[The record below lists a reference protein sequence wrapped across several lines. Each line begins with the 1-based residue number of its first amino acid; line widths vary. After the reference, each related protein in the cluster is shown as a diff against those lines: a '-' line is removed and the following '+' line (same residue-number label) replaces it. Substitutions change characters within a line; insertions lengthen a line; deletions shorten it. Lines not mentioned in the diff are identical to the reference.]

1 MLRFILGRNGSGK
14 TEYVRQ
20 MLSERLCA
28 GETGL
33 ILVVPEQF
41 SFETEREM
49 LKRVGAKNML
59 HLEIL
64 SFTRLAHTVLS
75 AAGKLSKPQITDGM
89 RAVLMSLSLEAL
101 EDKLEI
107 YQKYK
112 NRAALLGSLVTFST
126 ELKQC
131 AVSPEAL
138 TSAGEALPNGILKE
152 KLTEL
157 SLITQMYN
165 AAVAVR
171 FSDDT
176 DLLTLLT
183 EEIFASDYFDGKTV
197 VFDTFAGFTKQ
208 ERNVIAA
215 LLPRCKDVY
224 ITLCTEAVKNV
235 QNACVFDN
243 IDDEYTKLKAV
254 AAKANVPVANPTVLH
269 APKGQKP
276 ESLAFLEE
284 NLYNC
289 RKPKFTGT
297 QTEIKL
303 TSASNRTEECDL
315 TARAIRRLLRTEGY
329 RASEIAVLQRRKN
342 TYDSALAAAFHKYE
356 IPFFEDKRRPVAT
369 QPLMLFMSSLLDI
382 LADGITTESLLRCL
396 KTGLF
401 GLSDE
406 ETAELENYVTVW
418 GIDRTAWR
426 TDFTENPNGLGTAMQ
441 TRDEQ
446 KLEILNGLRRRV
458 AEPMLA
464 LRKVFSEQSGTQK
477 SESLYHFLRRSGV
490 DTALRTLAENLA
502 SAGYTEA
509 AAQQDAVWESLM
521 GILDDLSGAVA
532 ERTVSA
538 ARYRELFSVLLE
550 NTDLGQIPEGLDAV
564 CFGTADRV
572 RIAPPRAVFLL
583 GMNDG
588 VFPENPPT
596 DGVLNDTDRK
606 ALHTLGLELTET
618 AEVKAVD
625 ERFFVYYALTLARE
639 RVCLSWAMSDYKGGA
654 MAESPVVS
662 EIRAMFPEIA
672 VEDSNT
678 LSAESRVESADSA
691 FEALA
696 SVYGENTVLSET
708 LKSYFSQ
715 KSDYCARL
723 AALEQAVNGGET
735 AFRNPETAKRLFGE
749 NILLS
754 ASKTEAYYK
763 CPFSYFCKFGLR
775 LKPLKKAELDVA
787 QSGTVIHYCLEML
800 LSENDRDTLAQMSDN
815 TLREKIAEVT
825 ARYIQEN
832 MGGAEGKDARF
843 SYLLE
848 RLQVSVFDVLKRLIS
863 EFSVSAFVPV
873 AFELSVAPDGEIA
886 PYRLPLPDGGSVRII
901 GSVDRVDTMQKDG
914 KTYLRVIDYKSGG
927 KAFNLSEVF
936 SGLNMQMLI
945 YLYAIC
951 ENGTERFGE
960 IVPAGVLYLPAKS
973 IEDKLPRNAQSQDIS
988 EARLRNS
995 RMHGVVLDNTDAILG
1010 MDSTVSG
1017 NFIPVTAG
1025 KNGAFTGKLLTAQE
1039 FSALKEKV
1047 DGNLT
1052 DLGTLLHGGVIPVL
1066 PAHSGNQNMAC
1077 TYCDYAAVCGY
1088 ENGDATRQIVNLGRF
1103 DAVKKQLQTEKGGQD
1118 E

>member
-20 MLSERLCA
+20 MLSERLQA

-49 LKRVGAKNML
+49 LKRVGAQNML

-64 SFTRLAHTVLS
+64 SFSRLAHTVLS
-75 AAGKLSKPQITDGM
+75 QTGRQSQPQITDGM
-89 RAVLMSLSLEAL
+89 RAVLMSLTLEAL
-101 EDKLEI
+101 DDKI
-107 YQKYK
+107 NIFKKYK
-112 NRAALLGSLVTFST
+112 NRASLLSSLVTFST

-131 AVSPEAL
+131 AVSAEELIKAGAAL
-138 TSAGEALPNGILKE
+138 QKGVLKE
-152 KLTEL
+152 KLSEL

-183 EEIFASDYFDGKTV
+183 EEIYNSDYFDGKTV

-208 ERNVIAA
+208 ERNVIEA

-224 ITLCTEAVKNV
+224 ITLCTEASSKV

-243 IDDEYTKLKAV
+243 INDEYRKLKSV
-254 AAKANVPVANPTVLH
+254 AARVNVPVAKPILLH
-269 APKGQKP
+269 AAKGKRP
-276 ESLAFLEE
+276 DSLVFLEAH
-284 NLYNC
+284 LYNC
-289 RKPKFTGT
+289 RKPQFTG
-297 QTEIKL
+297 EISAISL
-303 TSASNRTEECDL
+303 TSASNRTEECDI
-315 TARAIRRLLRTEGY
+315 TARTIRRLLRTEGY

-342 TYDSALAAAFHKYE
+342 TYDSALTASFRKYE

-369 QPLMLFMSSLLDI
+369 QPLMLFVSSLLDI
-382 LADGITTESLLRCL
+382 LADGVTTESLLRCL
-396 KTGLF
+396 KTELF

-418 GIDRTAWR
+418 GVDRADWYA
-426 TDFTENPNGLGTAMQ
+426 DFTENPNGFGSAMQ
-441 TRDEQ
+441 TRDAQ
-446 KLEILNGLRRRV
+446 KLQMLNDLRRR
-458 AEPMLA
+458 AIEPILS
-464 LRKVFSEQSGTQK
+464 LRQAFSEANGTEK
-477 SESLYHFLRRSGV
+477 SELLYRFLRQNGV
-490 DTALRTLAENLA
+490 DSALHSLAQSLL
-502 SAGYTEA
+502 SAGQPESA
-509 AAQQDAVWESLM
+509 IQQDAVWTTLM
-521 GILDDLSGAVA
+521 HILDDLAGAA
-532 ERTVSA
+532 ADRTVSA

-550 NTDLGQIPEGLDAV
+550 NTDLGQIPEGLDTV

-606 ALHTLGLELTET
+606 TLHLLGLELTET

-639 RVCLSWAMSDYKGGA
+639 RVFVSWAMSDYKGGA
-654 MAESPVVS
+654 MAESPAVS
-662 EIRAMFPEIA
+662 ELRAMFPA
-672 VEDSNT
+672 VSVKDSNT
-678 LSAESRVESADSA
+678 QSAEDRVESADSA

-696 SVYGENTVLSET
+696 SVYNENTVLSKT
-708 LKSYFSQ
+708 LKIYFS
-715 KSDYCARL
+715 KKEHYRARL
-723 AALEQAVNGGET
+723 NALENAVNGGEVT
-735 AFRNPETAKRLFGE
+735 FQNPDIAEALFHKD
-749 NILLS
+749 ILLS
-754 ASKTEAYYK
+754 ASKTEGYYK
-763 CPFSYFCKFGLR
+763 CPFSYFCKFGLG

-787 QSGTVIHYCLEML
+787 QSGTVIHYCLEIL
-800 LSENDRDTLAQMSDN
+800 LSENDREALSQMSDS
-815 TLREKIAEVT
+815 TLREKIAAVM
-825 ARYIQEN
+825 ARYTQEN
-832 MGGAEGKDARF
+832 LGGSERKNARF
-843 SYLLE
+843 SYLLV
-848 RLQVSVFDVLKRLIS
+848 RLQESVFDVLKRLIT

-927 KAFNLSEVF
+927 KEFKLSEVF

-951 ENGTERFGE
+951 ENGAEKFGE

-973 IEDKLPRNAQSQDIS
+973 IEDKLPRNAQPQDIAD
-988 EARLRNS
+988 ARLRNS
-995 RMHGVVLDNTDAILG
+995 RMHGIVLENTEAILG
-1010 MDSTVSG
+1010 MDAAVSG
-1017 NFIPVTAG
+1017 NFVPVTVKKDG
-1025 KNGAFTGKLLTAQE
+1025 TYTGNLLNVQE
-1039 FSALKEKV
+1039 FAALKEKV
-1047 DGNLT
+1047 DENLMN
-1052 DLGTLLHGGVIPVL
+1052 LGMLLHKGVIPVL
-1066 PAHSGNQNMAC
+1066 PAVSGNQNLAC
-1077 TYCDYAAVCGY
+1077 TYCDYGAVCGF
-1088 ENGDATRQIVNLGRF
+1088 ENGDETRQIVNFGRF
-1103 DAVKKQLQTEKGGQD
+1103 DVVKKRLQPKEETSE
-1118 E
+1118 

>member
-20 MLSERLCA
+20 MLSERLQA

-41 SFETEREM
+41 SYETEREM
-49 LKRVGAKNML
+49 LKLVGAKNML

-64 SFTRLAHTVLS
+64 SFTRLAHIVLMQ
-75 AAGKLSKPQITDGM
+75 AGRLSRPQITDGM

-101 EDKLEI
+101 EDKIEI
-107 YQKYK
+107 YKKYK
-112 NRAALLGSLVTFST
+112 NRTALLGSLVTFST

-131 AVSPEAL
+131 AVLPEAL
-138 TSAGEALPNGILKE
+138 HAAGAALQKGVLKE

-165 AAVAVR
+165 AAVSVR

-176 DLLTLLT
+176 DLLTLLAK
-183 EEIFASDYFDGKTV
+183 EIYDSDYFEGKIV

-208 ERNVIAA
+208 ERNVIEA
-215 LLPRCKDVY
+215 LLPRCRDVY
-224 ITLCTEAVKNV
+224 VTLCTELERKAR
-235 QNACVFDN
+235 NACVFEN
-243 IDDEYTKLKAV
+243 IDDEYAKLKTV
-254 AAKANVPVANPTVLH
+254 AARVNVPIAKPVVLH

-276 ESLAFLEE
+276 EALTFLEE

-289 RKPKFTGT
+289 RKPQFSGA
-297 QTEIKL
+297 QNEIAL

-342 TYDSALAAAFHKYE
+342 TYDSALAAAFRKYE
-356 IPFFEDKRRPVAT
+356 IPFFEDKRRPVAV

-382 LADGITTESLLRCL
+382 LADGVTTESLLRCL

-401 GLSDE
+401 GFSDE

-418 GIDRTAWR
+418 GIDRAAWR
-426 TDFTENPNGLGTAMQ
+426 TDFRENPDGFGKAMQ
-441 TRDEQ
+441 TRSVQ
-446 KLEILNGLRRRV
+446 KLEMLNTLRRRAV
-458 AEPMLA
+458 EPILT
-464 LRKVFSEQSGTQK
+464 LRKAFAEQNGTKK
-477 SESLYHFLRRSGV
+477 SELLYAFLRQNGV
-490 DTALRTLAENLA
+490 DAALRTLAEDLL
-502 SAGYTEA
+502 SAGHSDA
-509 AAQQDAVWESLM
+509 AAQQDAVWTSLM
-521 GILDDLSGAVA
+521 SILDDLSGAIA

-550 NTDLGQIPEGLDAV
+550 NTELGQIPEGLDTV

-606 ALHTLGLELTET
+606 MLCTLGVELTET

-639 RVCLSWAMSDYKGGA
+639 RVSVSWSMSDYKGGA
-654 MAESPVVS
+654 MEPSSAIS
-662 EIRAMFPEIA
+662 ELRGMFPDIA
-672 VEDSNT
+672 VTDSNMLT
-678 LSAESRVESADSA
+678 AASRVESADSA

-696 SVYGENTVLSET
+696 AVYGENTSFRET
-708 LKSYFSQ
+708 LKTYFSE
-715 KSDYCARL
+715 KEIYRARL
-723 AALEQAVNGGET
+723 AALEHAVNGGET
-735 AFRNPETAKRLFGE
+735 AFQNPEIAERLFGKD
-749 NILLS
+749 ILLS
-754 ASKTEAYYK
+754 ASKAESYYK
-763 CPFSYFCKFGLR
+763 CPFSYFCKFGLH
-775 LKPLKKAELDVA
+775 LNPLKKAELDVA
-787 QSGTVIHYCLEML
+787 QSGTVIHYCLEIL
-800 LSENDRDTLAQMSDN
+800 LSEHDRDTLAQMSDS
-815 TLREKIAEVT
+815 TLHAKIAEIT
-825 ARYIQEN
+825 ARYTEEK
-832 MGGAEGKDARF
+832 MGGTEGKTARL
-843 SYLLE
+843 SYLLD
-848 RLQVSVFDVLKRLIS
+848 RLQVSVFDVVKRLIA
-863 EFSVSAFVPV
+863 EFSVSAFVPA

-914 KTYLRVIDYKSGG
+914 KTYLRVVDYKSGG
-927 KAFNLSEVF
+927 KTFNLSEVF

-951 ENGTERFGE
+951 ANGAERFGK

-973 IEDKLPRNAQSQDIS
+973 IEDKLPRNANAQDIL
-988 EARLRNS
+988 EAKLRNS
-995 RMHGVVLDNTDAILG
+995 RMQGVVLADTDAILG
-1010 MDSTVSG
+1010 MDSAVSG
-1017 NFIPVTAG
+1017 NFVPVTAG
-1025 KNGAFTGKLLTAQE
+1025 KSGAFTGKLLTAQE
-1039 FSALKEKV
+1039 FSALKERV
-1047 DGNLT
+1047 DGNLIR
-1052 DLGTLLHGGVIPVL
+1052 LGMLLHEGEIPVL
-1066 PAHSGNQNMAC
+1066 PAVSGDKNMAC

-1088 ENGDATRQIVNLGRF
+1088 ENGDATRQIMNLGRF
-1103 DAVKKQLQTEKGGQD
+1103 DAVKKQLSAKKGEEG

>member
-28 GETGL
+28 GESGL

-41 SFETEREM
+41 SYETEREM

-64 SFTRLAHTVLS
+64 SFSRLAHTVLS
-75 AAGKLSKPQITDGM
+75 ESGKLSQPQITDGM
-89 RAVLMSLSLEAL
+89 RAVLMSLTLEAL
-101 EDKLEI
+101 EDKIEI
-107 YQKYK
+107 FKKYK

-131 AVSPEAL
+131 AVSPDAL
-138 TSAGEALPNGILKE
+138 HKAGAALGKGVLKE
-152 KLTEL
+152 KLSEL

-176 DLLTLLT
+176 DLLTLLAD
-183 EEIFASDYFDGKTV
+183 EICASDGFNGKTV

-208 ERNVIAA
+208 ERNVIEA

-224 ITLCTEAVKNV
+224 ITLCTEAANDV

-243 IDDEYTKLKAV
+243 IDDEYRKLKSV
-254 AAKANVPVANPTVLH
+254 AARANVPVANPIVLH
-269 APKGQKP
+269 AAKGNKP
-276 ESLAFLEE
+276 DSLMFLEA

-289 RKPKFTGT
+289 RKPQFVENAP
-297 QTEIKL
+297 EITL

-315 TARAIRRLLRTEGY
+315 TARSIRRLLRTQGY

-342 TYDSALAAAFHKYE
+342 TYDSALAAAFRKYE

-369 QPLMLFMSSLLDI
+369 QPLMLFMTSLLDI

-401 GLSDE
+401 GLTDE

-418 GIDRTAWR
+418 GIDRAAWR
-426 TDFTENPNGLGTAMQ
+426 TDFTENPDGFGKPLQ
-441 TRDEQ
+441 TRNEQ
-446 KLEILNGLRRRV
+446 KLQLLNALRRRAV
-458 AEPMLA
+458 EPILV
-464 LRKVFSEQSGTQK
+464 LRKAFSEQSGTKK
-477 SESLYHFLRRSGV
+477 SELLYHFLRQNGV
-490 DTALRTLAENLA
+490 DTALRALAKNLLDT
-502 SAGYTEA
+502 GYAES
-509 AAQQDAVWESLM
+509 AAQQDAVWSMLM
-521 GILDDLSGAVA
+521 GILDDLAGAVA
-532 ERTVSA
+532 ERTVST

-550 NTDLGQIPEGLDAV
+550 NTDLGQIPEGLDTV
-564 CFGTADRV
+564 CFGTADRI

-606 ALHTLGLELTET
+606 LLHNLGLELTET

-639 RVCLSWAMSDYKGGA
+639 QVFVSWAMSDYKGGA
-654 MAESPVVS
+654 MSESSVVAEL
-662 EIRAMFPEIA
+662 RAMFPA
-672 VEDSNT
+672 VSVTDSNM
-678 LSAESRVESADSA
+678 LSAESRIESADSA

-696 SVYGENTVLSET
+696 AVYGENTVLSET
-708 LKSYFSQ
+708 LKAYFSERE
-715 KSDYCARL
+715 DYRARF
-723 AALEQAVNGGET
+723 AALEQVVNGGEIT
-735 AFRNPETAKRLFGE
+735 FQNPEIAARLFGKDV
-749 NILLS
+749 LLS
-754 ASKTEAYYK
+754 ASKTEGYYK

-787 QSGTVIHYCLEML
+787 QSGTVIHYCMEIL
-800 LSENDRDTLAQMSDN
+800 LSENDRDALAAMSDS
-815 TLREKIAEVT
+815 TLREKITEVME
-825 ARYIQEN
+825 RYIQEN
-832 MGGAEGKDARF
+832 MGGTEGKEARF

-848 RLQVSVFDVLKRLIS
+848 RLQEAVFDVLKRLIS

-901 GSVDRVDTMQKDG
+901 GSVDRVDTMQKDS

-951 ENGTERFGE
+951 ENGTEKFGE
-960 IVPAGVLYLPAKS
+960 IIPAGVLYLPAKS
-973 IEDKLPRNAQSQDIS
+973 IEDKLPRNADAQDILR
-988 EARLRNS
+988 ARLRNS
-995 RMHGVVLDNTDAILG
+995 RMHGVVLEQTDAILG

-1017 NFIPVTAG
+1017 NFIPVTSKKDG
-1025 KNGAFTGKLLTAQE
+1025 TYSGNLLSVRE
-1039 FSALKEKV
+1039 FSALKAKV
-1047 DGNLT
+1047 DENLMH
-1052 DLGTLLHGGVIPVL
+1052 LGMLLHNGTIPVL
-1066 PAHSGNQNMAC
+1066 PAVSGDQNLAC
-1077 TYCDYAAVCGY
+1077 TYCDYAAVCGF

-1103 DAVKKQLQTEKGGQD
+1103 DAVRKQLQPKDGE
-1118 E
+1118 ESE

>member
-1 MLRFILGRNGSGK
+1 
-14 TEYVRQ
+14 
-20 MLSERLCA
+20 
-28 GETGL
+28 
-33 ILVVPEQF
+33 
-41 SFETEREM
+41 
-49 LKRVGAKNML
+49 
-59 HLEIL
+59 
-64 SFTRLAHTVLS
+64 
-75 AAGKLSKPQITDGM
+75 
-89 RAVLMSLSLEAL
+89 
-101 EDKLEI
+101 
-107 YQKYK
+107 
-112 NRAALLGSLVTFST
+112 
-126 ELKQC
+126 
-131 AVSPEAL
+131 
-138 TSAGEALPNGILKE
+138 
-152 KLTEL
+152 
-157 SLITQMYN
+157 
-165 AAVAVR
+165 
-171 FSDDT
+171 
-176 DLLTLLT
+176 
-183 EEIFASDYFDGKTV
+183 
-197 VFDTFAGFTKQ
+197 
-208 ERNVIAA
+208 
-215 LLPRCKDVY
+215 
-224 ITLCTEAVKNV
+224 
-235 QNACVFDN
+235 
-243 IDDEYTKLKAV
+243 
-254 AAKANVPVANPTVLH
+254 
-269 APKGQKP
+269 
-276 ESLAFLEE
+276 
-284 NLYNC
+284 
-289 RKPKFTGT
+289 
-297 QTEIKL
+297 
-303 TSASNRTEECDL
+303 
-315 TARAIRRLLRTEGY
+315 
-329 RASEIAVLQRRKN
+329 
-342 TYDSALAAAFHKYE
+342 
-356 IPFFEDKRRPVAT
+356 
-369 QPLMLFMSSLLDI
+369 
-382 LADGITTESLLRCL
+382 
-396 KTGLF
+396 
-401 GLSDE
+401 
-406 ETAELENYVTVW
+406 
-418 GIDRTAWR
+418 
-426 TDFTENPNGLGTAMQ
+426 
-441 TRDEQ
+441 
-446 KLEILNGLRRRV
+446 
-458 AEPMLA
+458 
-464 LRKVFSEQSGTQK
+464 
-477 SESLYHFLRRSGV
+477 
-490 DTALRTLAENLA
+490 
-502 SAGYTEA
+502 
-509 AAQQDAVWESLM
+509 
-521 GILDDLSGAVA
+521 
-532 ERTVSA
+532 
-538 ARYRELFSVLLE
+538 
-550 NTDLGQIPEGLDAV
+550 
-564 CFGTADRV
+564 
-572 RIAPPRAVFLL
+572 
-583 GMNDG
+583 
-588 VFPENPPT
+588 
-596 DGVLNDTDRK
+596 
-606 ALHTLGLELTET
+606 
-618 AEVKAVD
+618 
-625 ERFFVYYALTLARE
+625 
-639 RVCLSWAMSDYKGGA
+639 

-973 IEDKLPRNAQSQDIS
+973 IEDKLPRNAQPQDIS

-1025 KNGAFTGKLLTAQE
+1025 KNGAFTGNLLTAQE

>member
-28 GETGL
+28 GESGL

-49 LKRVGAKNML
+49 LKRVGAPNML
-59 HLEIL
+59 RLEIL
-64 SFTRLAHTVLS
+64 SFSRLAHTVLS
-75 AAGKLSKPQITDGM
+75 QAGKLTRPQISDGM
-89 RAVLMSLSLEAL
+89 RAVLMSLTLEAL
-101 EDKLEI
+101 EDKIEI
-107 YQKYK
+107 FKKYK
-112 NRAALLGSLVTFST
+112 NRAALLSSLVTFST

-131 AVSPEAL
+131 AVPPEAL
-138 TSAGEALPNGILKE
+138 TEAGTSLPNGILKE

-157 SLITQMYN
+157 SLITQMYH

-176 DLLTLLT
+176 DLLSLLA

-215 LLPRCKDVY
+215 LLPRCRDVY
-224 ITLCTEAVKNV
+224 VTLCTEAEKNV
-235 QNACVFDN
+235 RNACVFDN
-243 IDDEYTKLKAV
+243 IDDEFHKLKAV
-254 AAKANVPVANPTVLH
+254 AAKVGVPVAKPIVLH

-276 ESLAFLEE
+276 ESLVFLEE

-289 RKPKFTGT
+289 RKPQFAGT
-297 QTEIKL
+297 PSEITL
-303 TSASNRTEECDL
+303 TSAANRTEECDL
-315 TARAIRRLLRTEGY
+315 AARTVRRLLRTEGY

-342 TYDSALAAAFHKYE
+342 TYDSALAAAFRKYE

-369 QPLMLFMSSLLDI
+369 QPLMLFLSSLLDM
-382 LADGITTESLLRCL
+382 LADGVTSEAMLRCL

-401 GLSDE
+401 GLTAE

-418 GIDRTAWR
+418 GIDRTAWH
-426 TDFTENPNGLGTAMQ
+426 TDFTENPDGFGKAMQ
-441 TRDEQ
+441 SREEK
-446 KLEILNGLRRRV
+446 KLCALNGLRRRAV
-458 AEPMLA
+458 EPILG
-464 LRKVFSEQSGTQK
+464 LRNAFKDADGVQK
-477 SESLYHFLRRSGV
+477 SELLYRFLCRNGV
-490 DTALRTLAENLA
+490 DAALRALAEDLLA
-502 SAGYTEA
+502 AGYTEA
-509 AAQQDAVWESLM
+509 AAQQDAVWTSLM
-521 GILDDLSGAVA
+521 GILDDLAGAVA

-550 NTDLGQIPEGLDAV
+550 NTDLGQIPEGLDTV

-606 ALHTLGLELTET
+606 ALHALGLELTET

-625 ERFFVYYALTLARE
+625 ERFFVYYAATLARE
-639 RVCLSWAMSDYKGGA
+639 RLFISWAMSDYKGGA
-654 MAESPVVS
+654 MTESSAVS
-662 EIRAMFPEIA
+662 ELRAMYPTLS
-672 VEDSNT
+672 VTDSNT

-696 SVYGENTVLSET
+696 SVYGENTVLSAT
-708 LKSYFSQ
+708 LQAYFAEQ
-715 KSDYCARL
+715 PMYRARL
-723 AALEQAVNGGET
+723 TALAQAVHGGET
-735 AFRNPETAKRLFGE
+735 AFQNPAVAERLFGTD
-749 NILLS
+749 ILLS
-754 ASKTEAYYK
+754 ASKAEGYYK
-763 CPFSYFCKFGLR
+763 CPFSYFCKFGLH

-787 QSGTVIHYCLEML
+787 QSGTVMHYCLEIL
-800 LSENDRDTLAQMSDN
+800 LSENDRDALSAMSDAE
-815 TLREKIAEVT
+815 LRAKIADAV
-825 ARYIQEN
+825 ARYTEEN
-832 MGGAEGKDARF
+832 MGGSAGKPARLT
-843 SYLLE
+843 YLLE
-848 RLQVSVFDVLKRLIS
+848 RLQESVLDVLRRMLS

-901 GSVDRVDTMQKDG
+901 GSVDRVDTMEKDG

-927 KAFNLSEVF
+927 KKFNLSEVF

-951 ENGTERFGE
+951 ENGAEKFGD

-973 IEDKLPRNAQSQDIS
+973 IEDELPRNASPQEIRD
-988 EARLRNS
+988 ARLRNS
-995 RMHGVVLDNTDAILG
+995 RMHGVVLEDTDAILG

-1017 NFIPVTAG
+1017 HFVPVTVKSGGAYAG
-1025 KNGAFTGKLLTAQE
+1025 NLLTARE
-1039 FSALKEKV
+1039 FTALKEKV
-1047 DGNLT
+1047 DENLT
-1052 DLGTLLHGGVIPVL
+1052 NLGTLLHGGVIPVL
-1066 PAHSGNQNMAC
+1066 PAVSGNKNLAC
-1077 TYCDYAAVCGY
+1077 TYCDYAAVCGF
-1088 ENGDATRQIVNLGRF
+1088 ENGDATRQIVNLGKF
-1103 DAVKKQLQTEKGGQD
+1103 DVVRKQLQQKEGV
-1118 E
+1118 EE